1 MALLIVESIPYLAFT
16 GAALLIGFVVWDVLR
31 NRKKNA
37 LPMIA
42 LPGDSGLAGKPIAL
56 PKSVTAASA
65 RLEIAVMKKEKEVR
79 EEAANSALLVKTEEA
94 EAAPVVIINDE
105 NSETEVKS
113 EEVET
118 AAFEIVIGLAPE
130 VEQKKKD
137 ATEEVA
143 EVAEVTGEKEESK
156 PEVSV
161 NQATDMSE
169 KQEAIDVVVRE
180 ESGREY
186 TCTDVVVQK
195 DSSVRVFDTSLNQ
208 S

>member
-37 LPMIA
+37 LPVVA

-105 NSETEVKS
+105 NSETEIKS
-113 EEVET
+113 EEVKT
-118 AAFEIVIGLAPE
+118 AAFEIVVGLAPK
-130 VEQKKKD
+130 VEQKKED

-143 EVAEVTGEKEESK
+143 EETGEKEESK

-169 KQEAIDVVVRE
+169 KQEAVDEVVRE

-186 TCTDVVVQK
+186 TCTDVVVQR
-195 DSSVRVFDTSLNQ
+195 DSSVRVFDTSLGP